1 METIGLGHYLEDL
14 SEGRRFRTVGRTV
27 TETDIVNFINTIGM
41 TEVLF
46 TNTEFLHGE
55 AGYEGRLAPG
65 SLVFCFVEGLLAQSA
80 HQGTGLAF
88 LGMDL
93 KILRPTFAGDTI
105 HVEVEVLESRPS
117 ETRPGRGIVR
127 TSNKV
132 VNQRDEMVMQYT
144 PVRMIKR
151 RAEGLPDERGHA
163 DRGQARCAGVRVVD
177 LTVNVLGPL
186 ATMILGDLGADVIKV
201 ETPSGDPNRRTGPS
215 RHPNMSAMHMNI
227 NRSKRSVTLDLKRP
241 ASLAALF
248 DLIETRRRAGPQHAH
263 LRGAPARHR
272 LRERRRAPSRASSTA
287 TRRGYMPGSSR
298 ENDPAFDDV
307 LQGESGIADL
317 MLKSVGQARY
327 LPTVMVDKFC
337 GHALA
342 SAVGMALFARERTG
356 LGQQVCVPMF
366 ETLVAFNLQ
375 EHLWGAAFDPPLGAG
390 IGYVRLL
397 SAHRRPYETRDSH
410 ICVLAVTDEQWTAAA
425 ARHRP
430 ARAARPTS
438 AFAPSTR
445 ASATSTP
452 STASSPSR

>member
-132 VNQRDEMVMQYT
+132 INQRDEMVMQYT

-151 RAEGLPDERGHA
+151 RPKV
-163 DRGQARCAGVRVVD
+163 AG
-177 LTVNVLGPL
+177 
-186 ATMILGDLGADVIKV
+186 
-201 ETPSGDPNRRTGPS
+201 
-215 RHPNMSAMHMNI
+215 
-227 NRSKRSVTLDLKRP
+227 
-241 ASLAALF
+241 
-248 DLIETRRRAGPQHAH
+248 
-263 LRGAPARHR
+263 
-272 LRERRRAPSRASSTA
+272 
-287 TRRGYMPGSSR
+287 
-298 ENDPAFDDV
+298 
-307 LQGESGIADL
+307 
-317 MLKSVGQARY
+317 
-327 LPTVMVDKFC
+327 
-337 GHALA
+337 
-342 SAVGMALFARERTG
+342 
-356 LGQQVCVPMF
+356 
-366 ETLVAFNLQ
+366 
-375 EHLWGAAFDPPLGAG
+375 
-390 IGYVRLL
+390 
-397 SAHRRPYETRDSH
+397 
-410 ICVLAVTDEQWTAAA
+410 
-425 ARHRP
+425 
-430 ARAARPTS
+430 
-438 AFAPSTR
+438 
-445 ASATSTP
+445 
-452 STASSPSR
+452 